1 MDVHLTITH
10 LCECSLG
17 YSRRSTQRGSKDVS
31 SSPGGKNCISRTP
44 SFDWKRKPVCVPC
57 ELIHSGI
64 SQLENT
70 ECLQNHPHAD
80 SYKDNADFYNA
91 PGPVRVY

>member
-1 MDVHLTITH
+1 MLTRLLPSKHPERFERRVQFTGWKELHL
-10 LCECSLG
+10 ENS
-17 YSRRSTQRGSKDVS
+17 
-31 SSPGGKNCISRTP
+31 